1 MPRHT
6 IAAPTAKAERIRAS
20 NTPKP
25 AEHFLPL
32 DGRQVQ
38 QLVFLSAGITDAT
51 SHYCGSN
58 CEGGTYPGEQ
68 YAKASGTFSE
78 IRRSPGAT
86 TGVPLRWYHR
96 CHVTLL
102 RLQLRRRNVSGRAIR
117 QSQRNI
123 F

>member
-25 AEHFLPL
+25 AEHFLRL

-78 IRRSPGAT
+78 SINYQMD
-86 TGVPLRWYHR
+86 GVAYNDTYVNTNLP
-96 CHVTLL
+96 
-102 RLQLRRRNVSGRAIR
+102 
-117 QSQRNI
+117 
-123 F
+123 FP